1 MNTQLRCN
9 IQWWQTMTNAK
20 DWMCCQTKQRVHQ
33 LVTQFVAW
41 FLFFNPATRF
51 QKPLHSQMGKLG
63 VEARFLFWT
72 PVLLFW
78 KSMII
83 MCTMLPA
90 FPSLFFNFL
99 CGYFTDMSQVALRT
113 DHDILRTFLEL
124 KNASEFILM
133 YTTRFVLCQVHSYM
147 TDMQMYTTANA
158 EMTFTPP
165 RYWNISNYR

>member
-1 MNTQLRCN
+1 
-9 IQWWQTMTNAK
+9 
-20 DWMCCQTKQRVHQ
+20 
-33 LVTQFVAW
+33 
-41 FLFFNPATRF
+41 
-51 QKPLHSQMGKLG
+51 
-63 VEARFLFWT
+63 
-72 PVLLFW
+72 
-78 KSMII
+78 MII